1 LRVYWYEHHLLRGS
15 TGPKAGEVTR
25 YWKNY
30 IRSLKFV
37 YFTLAGNYTSFE
49 EDLNAKEML
58 EEREKVEDLGV
69 NKGWG

>member
-1 LRVYWYEHHLLRGS
+1 MNLVSRVEQKTQIEGLFVRTSFAETIS

-37 YFTLAGNYTSFE
+37 YFT
-49 EDLNAKEML
+49 
-58 EEREKVEDLGV
+58 
-69 NKGWG
+69 